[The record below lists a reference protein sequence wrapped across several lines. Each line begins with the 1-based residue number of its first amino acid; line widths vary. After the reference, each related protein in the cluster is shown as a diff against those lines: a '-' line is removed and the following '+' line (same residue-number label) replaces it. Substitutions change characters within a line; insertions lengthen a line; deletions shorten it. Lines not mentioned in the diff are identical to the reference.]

1 METAIISPFA
11 GLTNQEAFDRM
22 LSHLRKQRQPAV
34 SDSGSCRYR
43 TSAGLKCAVGAL
55 IPDDSYRGYF
65 EVEPLEKVLR
75 LLGSDD
81 VDQADFL
88 RACQFQMHD
97 NPSSY
102 YDISTAYY
110 MEKVEQG
117 ARDIAERF
125 DLIYREPA
133 A

>member
-1 METAIISPFA
+1 MDTVSPFHR
-11 GLTNQEAFDRM
+11 LTNQDAFDRM
-22 LSHLRKQRQPAV
+22 LSHLREQGQPAV

-65 EVEPLEKVLR
+65 EMEPLNKVLR

-88 RACQFQMHD
+88 RACQVQMHD
-97 NPSSY
+97 NPADY
-102 YDISTAYY
+102 YYENSPARF
-110 MEKVEQG
+110 MEQVEKG

-125 DLIYREPA
+125 GLIYREPA